1 MSGEVNVI
9 VANSS
14 FGMGI
19 DKANVR
25 YVLHAKL
32 PTNIEEYLAEQVVMA
47 CHHIVSF
54 FIITVIKTF
63 CIDCLMNKT

>member
-19 DKANVR
+19 DKVNVR

-32 PTNIEEYLAEQVVMA
+32 PTNIENTWR
-47 CHHIVSF
+47 SRS
-54 FIITVIKTF
+54 
-63 CIDCLMNKT
+63 